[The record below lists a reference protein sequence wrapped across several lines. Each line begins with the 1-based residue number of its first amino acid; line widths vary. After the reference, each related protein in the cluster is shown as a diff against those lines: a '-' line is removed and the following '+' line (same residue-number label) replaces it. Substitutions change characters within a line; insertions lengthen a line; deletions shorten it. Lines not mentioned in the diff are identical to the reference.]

1 MEKVLKENLKTQ
13 SELVI
18 SFKDV
23 CGSTSGK
30 ELLTTTIHGAAPL
43 KNKDTHSYS
52 KGFEAI
58 TEKPKKMKDIQQPKQ
73 GSKGRVQLVNP
84 FKAALKHSHQAVS
97 LGTKNLLLTKNY
109 KSLTEGNSV
118 APTLK
123 SEGPLPT
130 LPPQNLTEKEVAI
143 ELQEARLIQMLYCEN
158 HASLCF
164 LKQKRAAKT
173 QISAIWQLN
182 EKLKRDNAKL
192 RQSIRKAHHLM
203 TSYTLVENFV
213 CFFFLEQSPHPPY
226 PSFVVFY
233 SFFG

>member
-73 GSKGRVQLVNP
+73 GIGGTTNHSPCAFRKIILPENNKYGRTRRINFVKADGEINTTLSFSTLGSKGRVQLVNP

-123 SEGPLPT
+123 SEGRTATTYKPLVKSSR
-130 LPPQNLTEKEVAI
+130 LPFTSPCSQV
-143 ELQEARLIQMLYCEN
+143 
-158 HASLCF
+158 LCP
-164 LKQKRAAKT
+164 R
-173 QISAIWQLN
+173 SH
-182 EKLKRDNAKL
+182 L
-192 RQSIRKAHHLM
+192 RI
-203 TSYTLVENFV
+203 
-213 CFFFLEQSPHPPY
+213 
-226 PSFVVFY
+226 
-233 SFFG
+233 